1 MLKYDKA
8 AAQNIERSY
17 NTPDIARQRLQTLN
31 ALALNMGER
40 VVDVGCGTGFLI
52 NEMAAMV
59 GSSGSL
65 TGIDFSQD
73 MLDVA
78 VQRCE
83 SLPQVKLRQG
93 SAVDLPLDD
102 ASFDAAT
109 CTQTLLYVPDV
120 DQSIA
125 ELARVLKVGGRL
137 AIVETDWNGAIVNN
151 ADPEMTQKIF
161 QSFQKPVPNPNLPV
175 KLSPMLRKHGFGA
188 IKVEAVPIIN
198 TGYTSANFSP
208 SVVKW
213 AADMAVLEKEI
224 SRQEADAWM
233 ADLEAKAESGEYFF
247 CVNRFLFSAVRVK

>member
-17 NTPDIARQRLQTLN
+17 NTPDIARQRLQTLK
-31 ALALNMGER
+31 ALALNMGES

-52 NEMAAMV
+52 SEMAAMV

-83 SLPQVKLRQG
+83 SLPHVKLRQG
-93 SAVDLPLDD
+93 SAVDLPLVDER
-102 ASFDAAT
+102 FDAAT

-137 AIVETDWNGAIVNN
+137 AIVETDWNGAIVNS
-151 ADPEMTQKIF
+151 ADPETTKKIF
-161 QSFQKPVPNPNLPV
+161 QSFQKPVPNPNLPT
-175 KLSPMLRKHGFGA
+175 KLSPILRKHGFGA
-188 IKVEAVPIIN
+188 INVEAIPIIN
-198 TGYTSANFSP
+198 TGYTSANFSAN
-208 SVVKW
+208 VVKW
-213 AADMAVLEKEI
+213 AADMAVLEKDI

-233 ADLEAKAESGEYFF
+233 ADLEAKAEAGEYFF
-247 CVNRFLFSAVRVK
+247 CVNRFLFSAVKVK